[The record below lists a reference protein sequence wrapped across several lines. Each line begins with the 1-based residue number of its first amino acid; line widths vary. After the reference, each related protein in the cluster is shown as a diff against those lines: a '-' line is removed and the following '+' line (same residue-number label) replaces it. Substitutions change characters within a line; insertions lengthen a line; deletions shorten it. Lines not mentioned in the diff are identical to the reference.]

1 MEKTVFTKEER
12 IEMYKYVQNDLQY
25 DECALCIVLN
35 RLLIKR
41 LRNNEYDKFGKGKHY
56 SEYLYD
62 YFPELLMVKP
72 EKINNVDNLW
82 WPIEDRQIRIEK
94 LDEMIK
100 LCENGKD

>member
-1 MEKTVFTKEER
+1 
-12 IEMYKYVQNDLQY
+12 
-25 DECALCIVLN
+25 
-35 RLLIKR
+35 
-41 LRNNEYDKFGKGKHY
+41 
-56 SEYLYD
+56 
-62 YFPELLMVKP
+62 MVKP